1 MHNELPRFLTQG
13 QKSSRTNFS
22 PYWGLGVYRP
32 WLSAWTIKLI
42 LIFGWYRKPRPN
54 RMPEMLVDDDVLKLI
69 GIDPILTDEEGDIE
83 TVGPAV
89 RKCPNSKIELR
100 LLTRLEEI
108 EEKQKSKALPLFAN
122 IERLGNILGLT
133 DEDKIIFLFTA
144 AFSLFTEFEAVIS
157 ARSERVSNDQLA
169 AILHRLTG
177 HSESGLRKALG
188 PESSLISSGIVSVK
202 SSIRDIESKLVLMD
216 GLGGRLLQAFA
227 SDQELTEQFLKP
239 VAKGTLALEAYPHLK
254 SDIAISREFLEGVLK
269 NKTPGSNILFYGTPG
284 TGKTEMA
291 NALAKALDV
300 EIFEVAF
307 SDAEGDPIRGEA
319 RLRAYSLC
327 QRLLA
332 RRANVILMFDEIEDV
347 FPSSGGLLSMLLGG
361 DVDNGESLG
370 KAWINRTLENNPV
383 PAIWITNNS
392 SIDAAYLRRF
402 DYSIGFPIPP
412 QKVRLS
418 IARHHLQEFNPPE
431 EWLERIA
438 ANESVSPAQYQRAA
452 KVARHAA
459 KGKKLEALG
468 AIELSIDRSMTLLG
482 QKRMPARNS
491 IRTGYDLRFLN
502 TDIDIPKLIA
512 GLHKRPSVSACM
524 YGAPG
529 TGKTELARQI
539 ADELGKPLLVRRASD
554 ILSMWVGES
563 EKQIARMF
571 AEARQQDAVL
581 VLDEAD
587 SFLADRRG
595 ANNSWEVTQV
605 NELLTQ
611 MEAFEGIFIA
621 TTNLLERLDQAC
633 LRRFSVKVKFD
644 YMHADQT
651 WTLFQQEFER
661 LGGDPQEALPLE
673 GNVRS
678 LKRVAPG
685 DFSAIVKQIQL
696 WDQRPTAHQFLD
708 TLRREI
714 VVKGGTSSTIG
725 FVS

>member
-1 MHNELPRFLTQG
+1 MHTELPRFLTQG
-13 QKSSRTNFS
+13 RKAARTNFS

-42 LIFGWYRKPRPN
+42 LIFGWYRKPTPN
-54 RMPEMLVDDDVLKLI
+54 RMPEMLVDDDALKLI
-69 GIDPILTDEEGDIE
+69 GIEPILTDEDGDIE

-89 RKCPNSKIELR
+89 KKCPNSKIELR

-108 EEKQKSKALPLFAN
+108 EEKQKSKALPLFGN

-133 DEDKIIFLFTA
+133 DEDKIIFLFAA

-157 ARSERVSNDQLA
+157 ARNERVSNDQLA

-177 HSESGLRKALG
+177 HSELGLRKALG

-202 SSIRDIESKLVLMD
+202 SSIRDIESKLALMD
-216 GLGGRLLQAFA
+216 GLGGRLLQAYA

-254 SDIAISREFLEGVLK
+254 SDITISREFLEGVLK
-269 NKTPGSNILFYGTPG
+269 NKTPGSNILFYGSPG

-307 SDAEGDPIRGEA
+307 SDSEGDPIRGEA
-319 RLRAYSLC
+319 RLRAYSFC

-332 RRANVILMFDEIEDV
+332 RRSNVILMFDEIEDV
-347 FPSSGGLLSMLLGG
+347 FPSNGGLLSMLLGG
-361 DVDNGESLG
+361 DAGNGESLG

-392 SIDAAYLRRF
+392 SIDSAYLRRF
-402 DYSIGFPIPP
+402 DYSIRFPIPP

-431 EWLERIA
+431 DWLERIA

-459 KGKKLEALG
+459 KGKKVEALG
-468 AIELSIDRSMTLLG
+468 AIEQSIDRSMTLLS

-491 IRTGYDLRFLN
+491 IRTGYDLQFLN
-502 TDIDIPKLIA
+502 TDIDIPKLVA
-512 GLHKRPSVSACM
+512 GLHKHPSVSACM

-529 TGKTELARQI
+529 TGKTELARHI
-539 ADELGKPLLVRRASD
+539 ADELGKPLMVRRASD

-571 AEARQQDAVL
+571 ADARQQDAVL

-633 LRRFSVKVKFD
+633 LRRFSVKAKFD
-644 YMHADQT
+644 YLHADQT

-661 LGGDPQEALPLE
+661 FGCNPQEALPLE

-708 TLRREI
+708 ALRREI
-714 VVKGGTSSTIG
+714 MAKGSNGSSIG
-725 FVS
+725 FIN